1 MIIGIGIDLCAI
13 DRIEKALKNARFLT
27 RFFSDEEQ
35 AYILSR
41 GVGQAATTAACFA
54 AKEALV
60 KAFGTGFDGIATK
73 DVVVLRTKNG
83 RPYYDLRGPAK
94 LKAQELGV
102 VHIHLSLSHDGG
114 AAAAFCILEGKGD
127 V

>member
-13 DRIEKALKNARFLT
+13 DRMEQALKNERFLI
-27 RFFSDEEQ
+27 RFFAEEEQ
-35 AYILSR
+35 TYILSR
-41 GVGQAATTAACFA
+41 GLGQAATTAACFA

-60 KAFGTGFDGIATK
+60 KAFGTGFVEIATK
-73 DVVVLRTKNG
+73 DVVVLRTENG

-94 LKAQELGV
+94 LKAEELGV
-102 VHIHLSLSHDGG
+102 THIHLSLSHDAG
-114 AAAAFCILEGKGD
+114 AAAAFCILEGNGD